1 MNDVASWTPWFEAYF
16 DKRTPKAQ
24 IYVWGR
30 VDYDGVYISAFIQA
44 PDLKACNQKIVER
57 MSDPE
62 IFWEL
67 HQICFGDFGH
77 HESNEVL
84 DELGLTEDA
93 EEDEQSYIQTIQA
106 AFAAKGDTFV
116 TDIIQSWE
124 DRDAEGAYTF
134 LAPLMREQLVGLEEA
149 LTTTLKKASSAEKA
163 TWLAE
168 SIATGNVT
176 MKLNAINKAVELFP
190 VRKRQKLTVLIQ
202 ASSIWTSLFKVIK
215 YAHERRN
222 YGHAHCSDVYE
233 SLFEQL
239 GAKGVTEQ
247 RTLQYLTEEPARL
260 KALLAQ
266 PYFYLKGDSINSTAL
281 AQDCEML
288 LL

>member
-1 MNDVASWTPWFEAYF
+1 MSDVASWTPWFEAYF

-30 VDYDGVYISAFIQA
+30 VNYDGVYISAFIQA

-62 IFWEL
+62 IFWQL
-67 HQICFGDFGH
+67 RKICFGYFGH
-77 HESNEVL
+77 DESNEVL

-93 EEDEQSYIQTIQA
+93 GEDEQSYIKTIQA

-134 LAPLMREQLVGLEEA
+134 LTPLTRKQLVGLEEA
-149 LTTTLKKASSAEKA
+149 LTTTLKNATSAEKA

-176 MKLNAINKAVELFP
+176 MKLNAINDEVELFP
-190 VRKRQKLTVLIQ
+190 VRKRQKPTELIQ
-202 ASSIWTSLFKVIK
+202 APSIWTSLFKVIK
-215 YAHERRN
+215 YAHKHRN
-222 YGHAHCSDVYE
+222 YGHARCSDSYE

-239 GAKGVTEQ
+239 GARGVTKQ

-260 KALLAQ
+260 KALLAR
-266 PYFYLKGDSINSTAL
+266 PYFFTKGEGIDSTAL
-281 AQDCEML
+281 ARDCTML